1 MRWCGIV
8 FATLMLTGCALA
20 ERQPTGLVNLAA
32 AVERVRPAVVQIVLA
47 AEGLPQ
53 EVEKRVGRSFLLG
66 AIGTGFLVNEDGYV
80 ITANHVMET
89 GERLIRESAT
99 VPAARKRLLV
109 GLVQQVT
116 AFSHPHFMQL
126 EFDLIDTDPRHDLA
140 LLKLRLNP
148 FRGEVRGPI
157 IAGKPTAIVVNTV
170 MLRTARPKDGEP
182 IGLSGYPLA
191 NPVLITK
198 GGWLAT
204 AWSLD
209 VRAPQQASNSGTLQ
223 AADVADSYL
232 ADIEVNN
239 GNSGGPVYLA
249 ATAEVIGV
257 ASSFV
262 RAAIKNDAD
271 QTVNL
276 DGHALTYSSGLAVVV
291 PTHYVITLLRKNGVR
306 WHGEQ

>member
-1 MRWCGIV
+1 MRASGIL
-8 FATLMLTGCALA
+8 FATLIFSSCAFA
-20 ERQPTGLVNLAA
+20 DRQPIGLVNLAG

-53 EVEKRVGRSFLLG
+53 DVEKRVGRSFLLG

-80 ITANHVMET
+80 VTANHVLET
-89 GERLIRESAT
+89 GQKLIRESGA

-116 AFSHPHFMQL
+116 EFSHPHFIQL
-126 EFDLIDTDPRHDLA
+126 EFDLVDTDPRHDLA

-148 FRGEVRGPI
+148 FRGEVLGPI
-157 IAGKPTAIVVNTV
+157 IAGKSTAIVVGTV
-170 MLRTARPKDGEP
+170 TLRAARPKDGEP

-209 VRAPQQASNSGTLQ
+209 VRAPQQASNSGSLQ
-223 AADVADSYL
+223 PVDVA
-232 ADIEVNN
+232 
-239 GNSGGPVYLA
+239 
-249 ATAEVIGV
+249 
-257 ASSFV
+257 
-262 RAAIKNDAD
+262 
-271 QTVNL
+271 
-276 DGHALTYSSGLAVVV
+276 
-291 PTHYVITLLRKNGVR
+291 
-306 WHGEQ
+306 